1 MPYDFII
8 PFKGF
13 PPQTT
18 EVGREAGDGS
28 GVGMPRWGDGS
39 SLYGNILWVMMVG
52 R

>member
-1 MPYDFII
+1 MPYDLII

-28 GVGMPRWGDGS
+28 GVGMPRWGIGRHF
-39 SLYGNILWVMMVG
+39 IIMVG
-52 R
+52 RYPLVN